1 MKRPETSERRNFR
14 AARQHVRAAC
24 AALRE
29 LSLRRERD
37 EALWQINNARRWRA
51 QARRELRLSDP
62 LLRAMDRCVRPP
74 SRRRPRVFTFTM
86 TEADRDQWAMVTQ
99 EKSHGIP

>member
-1 MKRPETSERRNFR
+1 
-14 AARQHVRAAC
+14 
-24 AALRE
+24 LRE

-74 SRRRPRVFTFTM
+74 SRRLPRGFTFTM
-86 TEADRDQWAMVTQ
+86 SEDDQREMAEQ
-99 EKSHGIP
+99 SHGIA